1 MTKELNSAHITAKYS
16 PIKQAPVAIDV
27 TINFLSINWCT
38 WHFLVGWEG
47 TLAVL
52 VLNPYYNKS

>member
-27 TINFLSINWCT
+27 TINFLGINWCNVV
-38 WHFLVGWEG
+38 FLSRREG